1 MATISRIRILFFSEI
16 ADVSLL
22 NYEREATR
30 FYENFDLCEGAALRN
45 YADRC
50 EERKTLVDLFSPS
63 FLDENEVDFSEL
75 ERLMQTRGIES
86 VYNDGA
92 KTASFSLKQ
101 YFGGKNK
108 EAIAKFPTPENTKAK
123 LELLGEL
130 GYMGVSFDIER
141 SPVSSLV
148 AFNSFFQREKAIKVR
163 RERCNDQ
170 PSAPI

>member
-1 MATISRIRILFFSEI
+1 MDNVHQDLVIRDKKALT
-16 ADVSLL
+16 L
-22 NYEREATR
+22 NGVI
-30 FYENFDLCEGAALRN
+30 NVL
-45 YADRC
+45 
-50 EERKTLVDLFSPS
+50 
-63 FLDENEVDFSEL
+63 DFSEL

-141 SPVSSLV
+141 SPVSSLMT
-148 AFNSFFQREKAIKVR
+148 FNSLFGIEKAVKAR
-163 RERCNDQ
+163 KERCNNRT
-170 PSAPI
+170 